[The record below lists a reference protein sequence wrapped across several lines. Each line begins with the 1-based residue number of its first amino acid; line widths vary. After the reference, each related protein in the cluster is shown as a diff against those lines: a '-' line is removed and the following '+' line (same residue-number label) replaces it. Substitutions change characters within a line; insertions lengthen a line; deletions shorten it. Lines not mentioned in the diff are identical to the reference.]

1 MAFILATRTISTV
14 VMFLLVRGNTRSAK
28 GASFCHVARIK
39 QLIHDIDIIT
49 EGNQK

>member
-1 MAFILATRTISTV
+1 MAFILATIMINIV
-14 VMFLLVRGNTRSAK
+14 VLFLLVKGNTSSAK

-39 QLIHDIDIIT
+39 QFIHDIDVIT